1 MASITVQNVSVEF
14 PVYGGG
20 SRSLKKTF
28 IQIGSGGRICRD
40 AGDRVYVEALRDVSL
55 ELEEGDRVGII
66 GANGAGK
73 TTLLRV
79 LAGVYEP
86 TRGSVRRN
94 GYVSPLFS
102 ATLGMD
108 MEATG
113 YENIK
118 LRGLF
123 LGLSPRQIRGIMD
136 EIAEFTEL
144 GDYLALPMHTYSSGM
159 RLRLG
164 LAVSTCFDP
173 EILLMDE
180 GIGMGD
186 ARFLEKAKRR
196 MERFVDRSSIL
207 VIASHSPDLIE
218 HLCNRAILLEHGRV
232 IVAATPEILF
242 ETGAEQADR
251 RTARPGD
258 TARRLIVGVVRR
270 RSPGNPWCTRR

>member
-1 MASITVQNVSVEF
+1 MASITVENVSVEF

-20 SRSLKKTF
+20 SRSLKKTL
-28 IQIGSGGRICRD
+28 IQMGTGGRISRD
-40 AGDRVYVEALRDVSL
+40 AGHRISVEALRDVSL
-55 ELEEGDRVGII
+55 HLEEGDRVGLV

-86 TRGSVRRN
+86 TRGIVRRN

-113 YENIK
+113 YENIV

-123 LGLSPRQIRGIMD
+123 FGLSPRQIRGMMD

-159 RLRLG
+159 RMRLAV
-164 LAVSTCFDP
+164 AVSTCFDP
-173 EILLMDE
+173 EILLIDE
-180 GIGMGD
+180 GIALGD
-186 ARFLEKAKRR
+186 AHFLDKAKRR

-207 VIASHSPDLIE
+207 VIASHSDALIKR
-218 HLCNRAILLEHGRV
+218 LCSKAVLLDHG
-232 IVAATPEILF
+232 EIKTIGPVEEVL
-242 ETGAEQADR
+242 ERYEGKIQ
-251 RTARPGD
+251 
-258 TARRLIVGVVRR
+258 
-270 RSPGNPWCTRR
+270 W